1 LTLGEGEIVELT
13 EESFVQPGTTDAGP
27 VMSSTDPVDFDLH
40 GLAGV
45 RVIDGNPSDVAAVS
59 RQLGP
64 IPRTLERPADLTI
77 RFVDRL
83 RPSSRLH
90 YLGARDAGWA
100 EDGFYVLRSRKKPA
114 MVRLPMEQ
122 IGEPCEVVCERGL
135 PAVPYLIAM
144 LNLVVLTNG
153 ALPIHAAAFELDG
166 RGVLVTGWSKGG
178 KTELL
183 MAATRAG
190 ARYIGDEWVYLT
202 ADGTM
207 FGIPE
212 PVRLWDWHL
221 DQLPDVRAGLGRIDR
236 LKLRTL
242 PLAGRIDAALPRALR
257 RSLPGKTLNRAVPV
271 IDGQRHV
278 DLPPDRLF
286 GPLGPLTGRLD
297 HVLFV
302 VAAAGD
308 GITVE
313 PIAAADVAASMQFSL
328 LHERLDLTTLFL
340 QARFAFPDLANPH
353 LDGLEALQRERL
365 SSFLADRPAHR
376 IVHPYPVD
384 FDEFLDAA
392 RRVL

>member
-1 LTLGEGEIVELT
+1 
-13 EESFVQPGTTDAGP
+13 
-27 VMSSTDPVDFDLH
+27 MSVGSGAVDFDLH

-45 RVIDGNPSDVAAVS
+45 RVVDGTAADVAVVA

-64 IPRTLERPADLTI
+64 LPRRLELEPDITI

-83 RPSSRLH
+83 EPSTRLQ
-90 YLGARDAGWA
+90 YLGAREAGWA
-100 EDGFYVLRSRKKPA
+100 EDGFYLLRSRKQPA
-114 MVRLPMEQ
+114 LVRVPMER
-122 IGEPCEVVCERGL
+122 IGGPCELVCERGL
-135 PAVPYLIAM
+135 PAVPYLIAI
-144 LNLVVLTNG
+144 LNLTVLTNG
-153 ALPIHAAAFELDG
+153 GLPLHAGAFELDG

-202 ADGTM
+202 DDGSM
-207 FGIPE
+207 HGIPE

-221 DQLPDVRAGLGRIDR
+221 DQLPEVRGRLGRGDR
-236 LKLRTL
+236 LRLAGL
-242 PLAGRIDAALPRALR
+242 PLAGRLDGAMPGPIR
-257 RSLPGKTLNRAVPV
+257 RSAAGRLLHRAVPV

-278 DLPPDRLF
+278 DLAPERLF
-286 GPLGPLTGRLD
+286 GPLGSLTGRVD

-308 GITVE
+308 EITVE
-313 PIAAADVAASMQFSL
+313 PIDPLEIARRMVFSL
-328 LHERLDLTTLFL
+328 LYERLDLATIYL
-340 QARFAFPDLANPH
+340 QARFAFPDLVNPR
-353 LDGLEALQRERL
+353 LDRLETVQRERL
-365 SSFLADRPAHR
+365 STFLAGRPAHR

-384 FDEFLDAA
+384 LAALLEAA

>member
-1 LTLGEGEIVELT
+1 
-13 EESFVQPGTTDAGP
+13 
-27 VMSSTDPVDFDLH
+27 VDFDLH

-45 RVIDGNPSDVAAVS
+45 RVEDGTPADVDVVA

-64 IPRTLERPADLTI
+64 LPRRLGREPDITI

-83 RPSSRLH
+83 EPSTRLR

-100 EDGFYVLRSRKKPA
+100 DDGFYVLRSRKKPA
-114 MVRLPMEQ
+114 MVRLPINQ
-122 IGEPCEVVCERGL
+122 IGEPCEIVCERGL

-144 LNLVVLTNG
+144 LNLAVLTNG

-202 ADGTM
+202 ADGQM

-221 DQLPDVRAGLGRIDR
+221 DQLPEVRRRLGRTDR
-236 LKLRTL
+236 VKLRLL
-242 PLAGRIDAALPRALR
+242 PLAGRFDAAVPRAVR
-257 RSLPGKTLNRAVPV
+257 RSLPGRTLSRAVPV
-271 IDGQRHV
+271 IDMQRHV
-278 DLPPDRLF
+278 DLPPERLF
-286 GPLGPLTGRLD
+286 GPLGPQTGRLD

-308 GITVE
+308 SITVE
-313 PIAAADVAASMQFSL
+313 DVDPSDVARSMQFSL
-328 LHERLDLTTLFL
+328 LHERLDLATLYL

-353 LDGLEALQRERL
+353 LDGAETVQRARL
-365 SSFLADRPAHR
+365 TSFLAGRPAHR

-384 FDEFLDAA
+384 FAAFLDAA

>member
-1 LTLGEGEIVELT
+1 MSPRE
-13 EESFVQPGTTDAGP
+13 P
-27 VMSSTDPVDFDLH
+27 VSFDLH

-45 RVIDGNPSDVAAVS
+45 RIENGDPSDVAVVS

-64 IPRTLERPADLTI
+64 LRRQLDRPPDITI

-83 RPSSRLH
+83 EPASRLH
-90 YLGARDAGWA
+90 YLGAREAAWA
-100 EDGFYVLRSRKKPA
+100 DDGFYLLRSRKQPA
-114 MVRLPMEQ
+114 MVRLPIDR
-122 IGEPCEVVCERGL
+122 IGGPCEVVCERGL
-135 PAVPYLIAM
+135 PAIPYLIAI
-144 LNLVVLTNG
+144 LNLAVLASG
-153 ALPIHAAAFELDG
+153 ALPLHASAFELDG

-178 KTELL
+178 KSELL

-202 ADGTM
+202 AGGEM
-207 FGIPE
+207 YGIPE

-221 DQLPDVRAGLGRIDR
+221 DQLPDVRARLGRGDR
-236 LKLRTL
+236 LKLRAL
-242 PLAGRIDAALPRALR
+242 PLAGRVDAALPGAIL
-257 RSLPGKTLNRAVPV
+257 RSLPGRLLHRAVPV

-278 DLPPDRLF
+278 DLPPERLF
-286 GPLGPLTGRLD
+286 GPLGTLSGRLD

-308 GITVE
+308 AITVE
-313 PIAAADVAASMQFSL
+313 PVAPEDVARSMVFSL
-328 LHERLDLTTLFL
+328 LHERLDLATIYL

-353 LDGLEALQRERL
+353 LDGLERLQRERL
-365 SSFLADRPAHR
+365 TAFLAGRPAHR

-384 FDEFLDAA
+384 FGAFLDAA

>member
-1 LTLGEGEIVELT
+1 VIAT
-13 EESFVQPGTTDAGP
+13 EDIEAQGAAARGMTVRGTEDA
-27 VMSSTDPVDFDLH
+27 DFDLH
-40 GLAGV
+40 GFAGV
-45 RVIDGNPSDVAAVS
+45 RVLDGEPSDVAAVA

-64 IPRTLERPADLTI
+64 IPRTLERPPDLTI

-83 RPSSRLH
+83 VPSSRLH

-100 EDGFYVLRSRKKPA
+100 DDGFYVLRSRKKPA
-114 MVRLPMEQ
+114 MVRLPIDR

-144 LNLVVLTNG
+144 LNLTVLTNG

-202 ADGTM
+202 ADGDM

-221 DQLPDVRAGLGRIDR
+221 DQLPDVRRGLRRIDR
-236 LKLRTL
+236 LKLRML
-242 PLAGRIDAALPRALR
+242 PLAGRLDAAVPRALR
-257 RSLPGKTLNRAVPV
+257 GSFPGRTLSRAVPV
-271 IDGQRHV
+271 IDAQRHV
-278 DLPPDRLF
+278 DLPPERLF
-286 GPLGPLTGRLD
+286 GPLGPLAGRLD

-308 GITVE
+308 AITVE
-313 PIAAADVAASMQFSL
+313 PIAAADVASSMLFSL
-328 LHERLDLTTLFL
+328 LHERLDLTTIYL
-340 QARFAFPDLANPH
+340 QARFAFPELANPR
-353 LDGLEALQRERL
+353 LDQLETVQRERL

-384 FDEFLDAA
+384 FAAFLDAA

>member
-1 LTLGEGEIVELT
+1 MSTGST
-13 EESFVQPGTTDAGP
+13 EST
-27 VMSSTDPVDFDLH
+27 SSRPRNAPVDFDLH

-45 RVIDGNPSDVAAVS
+45 RVVDGDDSDVAAVA

-64 IPRTLERPADLTI
+64 IPRTLTRPPDLTI

-83 RPSSRLH
+83 VPNSRLR

-100 EDGFYVLRSRKKPA
+100 DDGFYILKSRKKPA
-114 MVRLPMEQ
+114 MVRLPVER

-135 PAVPYLIAM
+135 PAVPFLIAM
-144 LNLVVLTNG
+144 LNLAVLANG

-166 RGVLVTGWSKGG
+166 CGVLVTGWSKGG

-202 ADGTM
+202 ADGSM

-212 PVRLWDWHL
+212 PIRLWDWHV
-221 DQLPDVRAGLGRIDR
+221 DQLPEVRARLGRADR

-242 PLAGRIDAALPRALR
+242 PLAGRLHAAVPRALR
-257 RSLPGKTLNRAVPV
+257 GSLPGRTLGRAIPV
-271 IDGQRHV
+271 IDDQRRV
-278 DLPPDRLF
+278 DLAPERLF
-286 GPLGPLTGRLD
+286 GPLGPLSGRLD
-297 HVLFV
+297 HILFV

-308 GITVE
+308 GIEVQAI
-313 PIAAADVAASMQFSL
+313 PAADVARSMTFSL
-328 LHERLDLTTLFL
+328 MHERLDLATIYL
-340 QARFAFPDLANPH
+340 QARFAFPALANPR

-365 SSFLADRPAHR
+365 TTFLADRPTHR

-384 FDEFLDAA
+384 FDAFLAAA

>member
-1 LTLGEGEIVELT
+1 ME
-13 EESFVQPGTTDAGP
+13 
-27 VMSSTDPVDFDLH
+27 PVDFDLH

-45 RVIDGNPSDVAAVS
+45 RVVGGNASDVAAVA

-64 IPRTLERPADLTI
+64 IPRALARPPDLTI

-83 RPSSRLH
+83 VPGSRLH
-90 YLGARDAGWA
+90 YIGARETGWA

-114 MVRLPMEQ
+114 MVRLPIDR
-122 IGEPCEVVCERGL
+122 IGDACEVVCERGM

-144 LNLVVLTNG
+144 LNLAVLTNG
-153 ALPIHAAAFELDG
+153 ALPVHAAAFELDG
-166 RGVLVTGWSKGG
+166 CGVLVAGWSKGG

-183 MAATRAG
+183 MAATGAG

-202 ADGTM
+202 ADGRM

-221 DQLPDVRAGLGRIDR
+221 AQLPGVRARLQRVDR

-242 PLAGRIDAALPRALR
+242 PLAGRLDAAVPGVLR
-257 RSLPGKTLNRAVPV
+257 RSLPGRILNRAIPI
-271 IDGQRHV
+271 IDAQRHV
-278 DLPPDRLF
+278 DLPPERLF

-308 GITVE
+308 AFTVE
-313 PIAAADVAASMQFSL
+313 PIAAADVARSMLFSL
-328 LHERLDLTTLFL
+328 LHERLDLATLYL
-340 QARFAFPDLANPH
+340 QARFAFPALANQR
-353 LDGLEALQRERL
+353 LDELEAVQRERL
-365 SSFLADRPAHR
+365 RSFLADRPAHR

-384 FDEFLDAA
+384 FDAFLDAA
-392 RRVL
+392 RRTL

>member
-1 LTLGEGEIVELT
+1 
-13 EESFVQPGTTDAGP
+13 
-27 VMSSTDPVDFDLH
+27 MSAREPADFDLH

-45 RVIDGNPSDVAAVS
+45 RVEDGDPSDVALVA

-64 IPRTLERPADLTI
+64 LPRHLDRPPDITV

-83 RPSSRLH
+83 EPASRLH
-90 YLGARDAGWA
+90 YLGAREAGWA
-100 EDGFYVLRSRKKPA
+100 DDGFYILRSRKQPA
-114 MVRLPMEQ
+114 IVRLPIDR
-122 IGEPCEVVCERGL
+122 IGSPCEVVCERGL

-144 LNLVVLTNG
+144 LNLAVLSNG
-153 ALPIHAAAFELDG
+153 GLPLHAGAFELDG

-202 ADGTM
+202 ATGEM
-207 FGIPE
+207 HGIPE

-221 DQLPDVRAGLGRIDR
+221 GQLPDVRARLGRADR

-242 PLAGRIDAALPRALR
+242 PLAGRVDAAMPGPLR
-257 RSLPGKTLNRAVPV
+257 RSLPGRLLHRAIPV
-271 IDGQRHV
+271 VDGQRHV
-278 DLPPDRLF
+278 DLAPERLF
-286 GPLGPLTGRLD
+286 GPLGTLSGRLD

-308 GITVE
+308 AITVE
-313 PIAAADVAASMQFSL
+313 PIAPEDVARSMVFSL
-328 LHERLDLTTLFL
+328 LHERLDLTTIYL
-340 QARFAFPDLANPH
+340 QARFATPDLSNPH
-353 LDGLEALQRERL
+353 LDRLERIQRERL
-365 SSFLADRPAHR
+365 TTFLAGRPAHR

-384 FDEFLDAA
+384 FGAFLDAA

>member
-1 LTLGEGEIVELT
+1 M
-13 EESFVQPGTTDAGP
+13 STDATAQTSGRP
-27 VMSSTDPVDFDLH
+27 RIDPVDFDLH

-45 RVIDGNPSDVAAVS
+45 RVVDGDDSDVAVVA

-64 IPRTLERPADLTI
+64 IPRVLTRAPDLTI

-83 RPSSRLH
+83 VPSSRMR
-90 YLGARDAGWA
+90 YLGAREAGWA
-100 EDGFYVLRSRKKPA
+100 DDGFYILKSRKKPA
-114 MVRLPMEQ
+114 MVRLPIER
-122 IGEPCEVVCERGL
+122 IGEPCEVVCQRGL

-144 LNLVVLTNG
+144 LNLAVLANG

-202 ADGTM
+202 ADGSM
-207 FGIPE
+207 YGIPE

-221 DQLPDVRAGLGRIDR
+221 EQLPDVRARLGRVDR
-236 LKLRTL
+236 LKLGML
-242 PLAGRIDAALPRALR
+242 PLAGRLDRAVPQTLR
-257 RSLPGKTLNRAVPV
+257 RSLPGRTLSRAVPV
-271 IDGQRHV
+271 IDDQRRV
-278 DLPPDRLF
+278 DMAPERLF
-286 GPLGPLTGRLD
+286 GPLGPLSGRLD
-297 HVLFV
+297 HILFV

-308 GITVE
+308 AIDVE
-313 PIAAADVAASMQFSL
+313 AIPAADVARSMTFSL
-328 LHERLDLTTLFL
+328 IHERLDLVAIYL
-340 QARFAFPDLANPH
+340 QARFAFPALANPR
-353 LDGLEALQRERL
+353 LDELETVQRERL
-365 SSFLADRPAHR
+365 TAFLADRPAHR

-384 FDEFLDAA
+384 FGAFLDAA

>member
-1 LTLGEGEIVELT
+1 M
-13 EESFVQPGTTDAGP
+13 SGTQL
-27 VMSSTDPVDFDLH
+27 VDFDLH

-45 RVIDGNPSDVAAVS
+45 RVLDGDPADVAAVS

-64 IPRTLERPADLTI
+64 IPRTLERSPDLTI

-83 RPSSRLH
+83 RPNSRIH

-114 MVRLPMEQ
+114 MVRLPIDR
-122 IGEPCEVVCERGL
+122 IGEPCEVVSERGL

-144 LNLVVLTNG
+144 LNLAVLSNG

-221 DQLPDVRAGLGRIDR
+221 DQLPDVRAGLGRVDR

-242 PLAGRIDAALPRALR
+242 PLAGRIDAAMPRALR
-257 RSLPGKTLNRAVPV
+257 GSLPGKTLNRAVPV
-271 IDGQRHV
+271 LDGQRHV
-278 DLPPDRLF
+278 DLAPERLF

-302 VAAAGD
+302 VAAAGAS
-308 GITVE
+308 ITVE
-313 PIAAADVAASMQFSL
+313 PITAADVAARMLFSL
-328 LHERLDLTTLFL
+328 LHERLDLATIYL

-353 LDGLEALQRERL
+353 LDDLEALQRERL
-365 SSFLADRPAHR
+365 TSFLADRPAHR

-384 FDEFLDAA
+384 FDAFLDAA

>member
-1 LTLGEGEIVELT
+1 MESDVSLRAPLEPTAERGE
-13 EESFVQPGTTDAGP
+13 
-27 VMSSTDPVDFDLH
+27 PVDFDLH

-45 RVIDGNPSDVAAVS
+45 RVEGGNPSDVAAVA

-64 IPRTLERPADLTI
+64 IPRALARPPDLTI

-83 RPSSRLH
+83 VPSSRLH

-100 EDGFYVLRSRKKPA
+100 DDGFYILRSRKKPA
-114 MVRLPMEQ
+114 MVRLPIDR
-122 IGEPCEVVCERGL
+122 IGGPCEVVCERGL

-144 LNLVVLTNG
+144 LNLAVLSNG

-202 ADGTM
+202 GDGSM

-221 DQLPDVRAGLGRIDR
+221 DQLPGVRAGLGRADR

-242 PLAGRIDAALPRALR
+242 PLAGRLDAAVPNAVR
-257 RSLPGKTLNRAVPV
+257 RSLPGRTLNRAVPL
-271 IDGQRHV
+271 IDAQRHV
-278 DLPPDRLF
+278 DLPPERLF

-308 GITVE
+308 AITVE
-313 PIAAADVAASMQFSL
+313 PLPATDVAGSMLFSL
-328 LHERLDLTTLFL
+328 LHERLDLATIYL
-340 QARFAFPDLANPH
+340 QARFAFPALANPN
-353 LDGLEALQRERL
+353 LDGLEIVQRERL
-365 SSFLADRPAHR
+365 TSFLADRPAHR

-384 FDEFLDAA
+384 FDAFLDAA

>member
-1 LTLGEGEIVELT
+1 
-13 EESFVQPGTTDAGP
+13 
-27 VMSSTDPVDFDLH
+27 
-40 GLAGV
+40 LAGV
-45 RVIDGNPSDVAAVS
+45 RLVDGDDSDVAVVA

-64 IPRTLERPADLTI
+64 IPRALDRAPDLTI

-83 RPSSRLH
+83 LPSSRLR

-100 EDGFYVLRSRKKPA
+100 DDGFYVLKSRKRPA
-114 MVRLPMEQ
+114 MVRLPIER

-144 LNLVVLTNG
+144 LNLAVLANG

-166 RGVLVTGWSKGG
+166 CGVLVTGWSKGG

-202 ADGTM
+202 PDGRM

-212 PVRLWDWHL
+212 PIRLWDWHL
-221 DQLPDVRAGLGRIDR
+221 EQLPEVRAQLGRADR
-236 LKLRTL
+236 VKLRTL
-242 PLAGRIDAALPRALR
+242 PLAARLHGAAPRALR
-257 RSLPGKTLNRAVPV
+257 GSLPGRILGRAVPV
-271 IDGQRHV
+271 IDDQRRV
-278 DLPPDRLF
+278 DVAPERLF

-297 HVLFV
+297 HILFV
-302 VAAAGD
+302 VAAAGE
-308 GITVE
+308 GIDVE
-313 PIAAADVAASMQFSL
+313 AIPASDVAQSMTFSL
-328 LHERLDLTTLFL
+328 VHERLDLATIYL
-340 QARFAFPDLANPH
+340 QARFAFPSLANPR
-353 LDGLEALQRERL
+353 LDGLETVQRERL
-365 SSFLADRPAHR
+365 TAFLADRPAHR

-384 FDEFLDAA
+384 FGAFLDAA

>member
-1 LTLGEGEIVELT
+1 MTRDLEGMT
-13 EESFVQPGTTDAGP
+13 
-27 VMSSTDPVDFDLH
+27 VDFDLH

-45 RVIDGNPSDVAAVS
+45 RVTGGDPRDVAAVA

-64 IPRTLERPADLTI
+64 IPRTLDRPPDLTI

-83 RPSSRLH
+83 APASRLH
-90 YLGARDAGWA
+90 YLGAREAGWA
-100 EDGFYVLRSRKKPA
+100 DDGFYVLRSRKRPA
-114 MVRLPMEQ
+114 MVRVPIDR

-135 PAVPYLIAM
+135 PAVPYLIAL
-144 LNLVVLTNG
+144 LNLAVLTNG

-202 ADGTM
+202 ADGGM

-221 DQLPDVRAGLGRIDR
+221 DQLPEVRARLGRVDR

-242 PLAGRIDAALPRALR
+242 PLAGRLDAAVPRVVR
-257 RSLPGKTLNRAVPV
+257 GSLPGRTLHRAVPV
-271 IDGQRHV
+271 IDAQRHV
-278 DLPPDRLF
+278 DLPPERLF
-286 GPLGPLTGRLD
+286 GPLGTLAGRLD

-308 GITVE
+308 AITVD
-313 PIAAADVAASMQFSL
+313 PVDPMDVARSMHFSL
-328 LHERLDLTTLFL
+328 LHERLDLATIYL
-340 QARFAFPDLANPH
+340 QARFAFPELANPH
-353 LDGLEALQRERL
+353 LDGLEAIQRARL
-365 SSFLADRPAHR
+365 ASFLAGHPAHR

-384 FDEFLDAA
+384 FDAFLDAA